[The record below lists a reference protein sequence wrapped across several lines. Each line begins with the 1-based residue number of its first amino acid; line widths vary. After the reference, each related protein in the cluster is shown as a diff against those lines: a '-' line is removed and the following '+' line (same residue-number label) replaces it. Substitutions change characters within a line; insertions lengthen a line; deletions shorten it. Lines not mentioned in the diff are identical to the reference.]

1 MFKNL
6 EKSAEE
12 QEDKA
17 EALQKTIDHVKAK
30 VPCVRILAYH
40 WDLIETWWYGNIRDQ
55 THLNDLKIHFQKM
68 DTVKIKL
75 KFIFVSPTV
84 KENAMKKE
92 RELLVN
98 KDHFANLDV
107 EFLTINDEPSV

>member
-1 MFKNL
+1 LKTWYSL
-6 EKSAEE
+6 ELIDSDLRVA
-12 QEDKA
+12 D
-17 EALQKTIDHVKAK
+17 QK
-30 VPCVRILAYH
+30 
-40 WDLIETWWYGNIRDQ
+40 
-55 THLNDLKIHFQKM
+55 HLNELMRQFQKM

-92 RELLVN
+92 IELVVK